1 MSANKVAPME
11 EIEVEEE
18 EVGVEAEPSKAEE
31 PAAEKAKEKKG
42 AEEPAEKKTHEKGE
56 KREKKKKAPKK
67 AKAEEKEE
75 EEKEEEEEDKVVEE
89 KIITINLRHAYLAY
103 SRKQTPRLVKLVKKI
118 AQKIFKTEEGVK
130 IDESLNAILWS
141 RGKTKS
147 QRKVAIKLQ
156 KLKSGI
162 VWVLPAEA

>member
-1 MSANKVAPME
+1 ME

-75 EEKEEEEEDKVVEE
+75 EEEEDKVVEE

-103 SRKQTPRLVKLVKKI
+103 SRKQTPRSVKLVKKI

-156 KLKSGI
+156 KLESGI

>member
-18 EVGVEAEPSKAEE
+18 EVGVEAEPSKTEE
-31 PAAEKAKEKKG
+31 PAAEKTKEKKG
-42 AEEPAEKKTHEKGE
+42 AEEPAEKKAPKKGE

-75 EEKEEEEEDKVVEE
+75 EEKEDKVVEE
-89 KIITINLRHAYLAY
+89 KVITINLRHAYLAY
-103 SRKQTPRLVKLVKKI
+103 SRKQTPRSVKLVKKI
-118 AQKIFKTEEGVK
+118 TQKIFKTEEGVK

-147 QRKVAIKLQ
+147 QRKVSVKVQ

>member
-56 KREKKKKAPKK
+56 KREKKNKAPKK

-75 EEKEEEEEDKVVEE
+75 EKEEEEDKVVEE

-103 SRKQTPRLVKLVKKI
+103 SRKQTPRSVKLVKKI

-156 KLKSGI
+156 KLESGI

>member
-18 EVGVEAEPSKAEE
+18 EVGVEAEPSKTEE

-42 AEEPAEKKTHEKGE
+42 AEEPAEKKAPKKGE

-67 AKAEEKEE
+67 AKAEEK
-75 EEKEEEEEDKVVEE
+75 EEEEDKVVEE

-103 SRKQTPRLVKLVKKI
+103 SRKQTPRSVKLVKKI

-156 KLKSGI
+156 KLESGI

>member
-18 EVGVEAEPSKAEE
+18 EVDVETEPSKTEE
-31 PAAEKAKEKKG
+31 PAAEKTKEKKG
-42 AEEPAEKKTHEKGE
+42 AEEPAEKKAPKKGE

-75 EEKEEEEEDKVVEE
+75 EEKEDKVVEE
-89 KIITINLRHAYLAY
+89 KVITINLRHAYLAY
-103 SRKQTPRLVKLVKKI
+103 SRKQTPRSVKLVKKI
-118 AQKIFKTEEGVK
+118 TQKIFKTEEGVK

-147 QRKVAIKLQ
+147 QRKVSVKVQ

>member
-1 MSANKVAPME
+1 ME

-42 AEEPAEKKTHEKGE
+42 AEEPAEKKTHKKGE

-75 EEKEEEEEDKVVEE
+75 EEEEEKDKVVEE

-103 SRKQTPRLVKLVKKI
+103 SRKQTPRSVKLVKKI

-156 KLKSGI
+156 KLESGI